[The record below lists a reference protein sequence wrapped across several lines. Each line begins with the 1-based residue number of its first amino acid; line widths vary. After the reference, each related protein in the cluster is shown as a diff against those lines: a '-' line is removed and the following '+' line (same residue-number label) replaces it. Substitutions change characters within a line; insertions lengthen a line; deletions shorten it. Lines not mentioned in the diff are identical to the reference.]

1 MQTQLGTPSKS
12 EQKLTQWLGYLGLI
26 PFIAPLLEMLA
37 AVASSSGIQS
47 AVFLGFYA
55 PYVFVAY
62 SAVILSFLSGILWGK
77 GRRESTA
84 NKSNMALIISNL
96 ISILAWLSLLMIHI
110 SALMTLFAVTLLM
123 CGYASLLLAE
133 RSVGLSNEAIGYW
146 RMRLVLTAL
155 VIVAH
160 CLTLILLIK
169 DV

>member
-1 MQTQLGTPSKS
+1 MQI
-12 EQKLTQWLGYLGLI
+12 LTQWLGYLGLI
-26 PFIAPLLEMLA
+26 PFIAPLIEMFA
-37 AVASSSGIQS
+37 AVSTNSSIQS

-62 SAVILSFLSGILWGK
+62 SAVILSFLGGILWGK
-77 GRRESTA
+77 GRQESTA
-84 NKSNMALIISNL
+84 NRSNMALIISNL

-133 RSVGLSNEAIGYW
+133 RSVDAINEDLGYW

-160 CLTLILLIK
+160 SLTLILLIR
-169 DV
+169 DL